1 LAQVAV
7 APEGEDTWGAGLR
20 ILAMVISIAVLAIG
34 LPGALL
40 LAVADTGRTQAWT
53 ITLLIACWGGVR
65 LSVLWVSG
73 IPKLFDFF
81 FWLYTYIFMGVAASV
96 QMRSNDIAGTTPG
109 MSPSLD
115 LPTAYIVL
123 LGVVCYE
130 IGRGLWLLLGR
141 GRTEAQLRPT
151 GVSAAR
157 TGLLY
162 LAGIVLAGYY
172 LSKVGLGVAFTSR
185 DSADQIVS
193 GAWGEPAVRAVIG
206 ALSIYPI
213 LVATG
218 AIGQIRRGSP
228 KGGAGRAGL
237 GLLVLGGVMILMIVA
252 SPISSARYTF
262 GTVAFAIL
270 VYAGVTRTQA
280 RARMA
285 MGGMIAAMLFLFPI
299 ADAFRR
305 DVVDLDPR
313 SGFFSEYA
321 GNADYDSFWQ
331 IANAYSY
338 SISDSMQPFRQIL
351 GSLLFWVPRS
361 IWSNKPTDTGIL
373 LADFRGYSFGNLS
386 APIWA
391 ELLVNAGVIAVGV
404 GFLLLGP
411 LLASMD
417 RRMVPAHYHGGW
429 WGLVGAILPVYTLI
443 LMRGSLLQATG
454 ALVVALGCLFWVRK
468 TEPPNSGLQAGK
480 RSPPY

>member
-1 LAQVAV
+1 MAQVAV
-7 APEGEDTWGAGLR
+7 ASEDEDTWGAGWR
-20 ILAMVISIAVLAIG
+20 ILAMVFSVAVLAVG

-40 LAVADTGRTQAWT
+40 LAVSDTGRSQGWT
-53 ITLLIACWGGVR
+53 ITILIACWGGVR
-65 LSVLWVSG
+65 LSALWVSG

-130 IGRGLWLLLGR
+130 VGRGLWMFFGQR
-141 GRTEAQLRPT
+141 HTETRLRPS
-151 GVSAAR
+151 GISGAR
-157 TGLLY
+157 AGLLF
-162 LAGIVLAGYY
+162 LAGIGLAGYY
-172 LSKVGLGVAFTSR
+172 LSKVGLGVAFVSR
-185 DSADQIVS
+185 DSADQIVTA
-193 GAWGEPAVRAVIG
+193 AWGEPAVRALIG

-218 AIGQIRRGSP
+218 AIGQLRRGLP
-228 KGGAGRAGL
+228 KGDPGRAGL
-237 GLLVLGGVMILMIVA
+237 GLLVLAGIMILMVVA

-270 VYAGVTRTQA
+270 VYAGITRTRA

-331 IANAYSY
+331 IANAYSF

-361 IWSNKPTDTGIL
+361 IWPDKPTDTGIM

-429 WGLVGAILPVYTLI
+429 WGLLGAILPVYTLI

-468 TEPPNSGLQAGK
+468 TEPPNSGLQAGL
-480 RSPPY
+480 RSQPY